1 MTSET
6 TTTGIVLRR
15 TLDRSRTTLMW
26 WTIGVVLYTVIN
38 VAIYPSMKDSILLQT
53 SSYPQG
59 LMDAFGL
66 NNLDQL
72 GPYLYAQVFLMLP
85 LVLAFFPITQFAG
98 ALAGAEQRGGLDVLL
113 TQPVKRRT
121 IVLATWISVAI
132 GVGIL
137 LLITGALTWVMVQI
151 IGESMSFGDA
161 MLAAWSVYPVTL
173 ALGSMGLLFSAIM
186 RSSGAVLGISIGI
199 TFLFYLIDVVGKMVQ
214 DLDWMRY
221 ISPFRYFN
229 DVFTYHVPWWHY
241 ALLIGVSL
249 VLLAA
254 AVRIFER
261 KDIYT

>member
-1 MTSET
+1 MSELST
-6 TTTGIVLRR
+6 TRIVFDRVLAR
-15 TLDRSRTTLMW
+15 TRTTFMW
-26 WTIGVVLYTVIN
+26 WTIGVALYTIIN
-38 VAIYPSMKDSILLQT
+38 IAIYPSMKDSILLET

-113 TQPVKRRT
+113 TQPMKRRT
-121 IVLATWISVAI
+121 LVLANWAAVVVYLA
-132 GVGIL
+132 IL
-137 LLITGALTWVMVQI
+137 LLITGVLSWLVVQL
-151 IGESMSFGDA
+151 IGENLSLGDTL
-161 MLAAWSVYPVTL
+161 LASWSVFPVTVT
-173 ALGSMGLLFSAIM
+173 LGTMGLLFSAIM
-186 RSSGAVLGISIGI
+186 RSNGTVLGISIGV
-199 TFLFYLIDVVGKMVQ
+199 TFLLYLINVVGNIVPE
-214 DLDWMRY
+214 LEWIRW

-241 ALLIGVSL
+241 ALLLGVTT

-254 AVRIFER
+254 AVKVFER
-261 KDIYT
+261 KDIFT